1 MFNFGAMLG
10 GAAEQIVADI
20 DEKEKEV
27 KLRTRTI
34 LDRQVQESYA
44 NRKEYK
50 ANKKKVQE
58 QLNSIVSYFGDDPDR
73 WNKARA
79 IVAGGDAHVGKM
91 STIFE
96 RAQSNKQNVNEIYG
110 LAKTDKDSTLTNIE
124 DATNSL
130 VQMAQIATPDF
141 GTSKQTSTLFGQ
153 TDMGTVY
160 SKARKEFE
168 QSGLL
173 DAIPTAT
180 ESGATYGSGKLNI
193 ANLTQDAKPIAQQK
207 ANILRDLTKYKEG
220 TPEHTAA
227 LQKQSTLNSFEEK
240 NSLALKIA
248 QEQNKTKGT
257 ATRGFYQT
265 TLKNGLASVESRL
278 KGDVIT
284 GDDGKI
290 IEGLE
295 EREAYK
301 KKKILDY
308 KSSFVQDLIRN
319 PGGISQNGLDVIQAD
334 PELNDIYKN
343 IMKKEQDRITG
354 GDGETS
360 VPNTPKAKAQKLVKD
375 NPNLSLDVLVG
386 LKEINKGM
394 TKVQLHK
401 FILNA
406 YPKPSDM
413 SDEDYNDNIKNLV
426 GETFKNFE
434 NNEAIKK
441 KKDSS
446 IDNLYGEKKDSPKRI
461 LDKKGNAPSRNN
473 IVKGFGFVTT
483 DEEQKK
489 LDEWDS
495 LYGKDFNPN
504 GTPKQVKKT

>member
-91 STIFE
+91 SAIFE

-207 ANILRDLTKYKEG
+207 ANILRDLTKYEEG

-290 IEGLE
+290 ISGLE

-354 GDGETS
+354 GDGTSKKDDKELSFFQQQEKLLKEKNKKDRITKQRTDFKNKYTNISDGVKDLFKDKKNSKEDIFETIKNIYPDKEEAEIYAIVSKVEAELGAKPSSDTVVES
-360 VPNTPKAKAQKLVKD
+360 VPPRPD
-375 NPNLSLDVLVG
+375 SGNLIFDSDAEDAWDKKYG
-386 LKEINKGM
+386 DTHFRDGK
-394 TKVQLHK
+394 
-401 FILNA
+401 
-406 YPKPSDM
+406 PKPTKK
-413 SDEDYNDNIKNLV
+413 YGTIRKNRS
-426 GETFKNFE
+426 K
-434 NNEAIKK
+434 
-441 KKDSS
+441 
-446 IDNLYGEKKDSPKRI
+446 
-461 LDKKGNAPSRNN
+461 
-473 IVKGFGFVTT
+473 
-483 DEEQKK
+483 
-489 LDEWDS
+489 
-495 LYGKDFNPN
+495 
-504 GTPKQVKKT
+504 

>member
-50 ANKKKVQE
+50 SNKKKVQE

-91 STIFE
+91 SSIFE
-96 RAQSNKQNVNEIYG
+96 TAQSNKQNINEIYG
-110 LAKTDKDSTLTNIE
+110 LAKTDKDSTLSNIE
-124 DATNSL
+124 DATDSL

-141 GTSKQTSTLFGQ
+141 GVSKQTSTLFGQ

-180 ESGATYGSGKLNI
+180 ESGATYGSGKLDL
-193 ANLTQDAKPIAQQK
+193 ASLKQDAKPIAQQK

-227 LQKQSTLNSFEEK
+227 QEKQNTLNTFEEK

-248 QEQNKTKGT
+248 QEQNKTKGKPT
-257 ATRGFYQT
+257 TSFYQN
-265 TLKNGLASVESRL
+265 TLKQGMLEIENKFKSDLV
-278 KGDVIT
+278 T
-284 GDDGKI
+284 GPDGKPI
-290 IEGLE
+290 DPM
-295 EREAYK
+295 K
-301 KKKILDY
+301 KDAFKTQAILDY
-308 KSSFVQDLIRN
+308 KKSFVDNLIRE
-319 PGGISQNGLDVIQAD
+319 GVDINGLTVIQSD
-334 PELNDIYKN
+334 PQLNTIYKDAL
-343 IMKKEQDRITG
+343 KAEQDKIKGG
-354 GDGETS
+354 GDTDTVS
-360 VPNTPKAKAQKLVKD
+360 NTPKAKAQKLVKD

-386 LKEINKGM
+386 LKDINKGM
-394 TKVQLHK
+394 TQVQLHR

-406 YPKPSDM
+406 YPKPDGM
-413 SDEDYNDNIKNLV
+413 TQEDYNDNIKNLV
-426 GETFKNFE
+426 GETFKQFE
-434 NNEAIKK
+434 NNQKVQKE
-441 KKDSS
+441 KDSS
-446 IDNLYGEKKDSPKRI
+446 IDNLYKPKEPVTPEVIKRPKDDGGFFGMGPDSDKRNKEQADW
-461 LDKKGNAPSRNN
+461 DKKYRGILNPDTGLPLRKNNRNRS
-473 IVKGFGFVTT
+473 K
-483 DEEQKK
+483 
-489 LDEWDS
+489 
-495 LYGKDFNPN
+495 
-504 GTPKQVKKT
+504 